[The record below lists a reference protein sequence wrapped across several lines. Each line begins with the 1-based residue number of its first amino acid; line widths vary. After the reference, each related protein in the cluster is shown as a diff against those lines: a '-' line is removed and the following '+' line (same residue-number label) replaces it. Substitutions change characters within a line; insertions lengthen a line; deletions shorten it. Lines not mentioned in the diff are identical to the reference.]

1 MKKMKKLIVLAF
13 VIIGFNSCKQ
23 EQIDAEVRII
33 SAEEM
38 QELTTL
44 EDVQLVDVRSEDEY
58 RLGYIQNAQNI
69 DYNSPNFDVEID
81 QLDKSKPVIVYCQKG
96 GRSAKCVKKLKE
108 KGFVKIYDLDGG
120 LAKWKF
126 KGFEI
131 KTIQ

>member
-1 MKKMKKLIVLAF
+1 MKKLIVLAF
-13 VIIGFNSCKQ
+13 VIIGFISCKQ
-23 EQIDAEVRII
+23 EQTDAEVRII

-69 DYNSPNFDVEID
+69 DYNSPNFDDEID

-131 KTIQ
+131 NY

>member
-1 MKKMKKLIVLAF
+1 MKKLIVLAF
-13 VIIGFNSCKQ
+13 VIIGFTSCKQ
-23 EQIDAEVRII
+23 EQTDAEVRII

-69 DYNSPNFDVEID
+69 DYNSPNFDDEID

-131 KTIQ
+131 NY